1 MWQMSS
7 KQVLVIALQSDLHA
21 DSVISCLNKK
31 GVDVFRIDPTV
42 DDDLPDK
49 ISIISSPTIEACYEF
64 IRNEKFYPLNCKGVF
79 CRFTIDLLIPSSDD
93 PLINF
98 TSAESLTAFLA
109 PLKMIESSRWI
120 NDPWIESRADCKI
133 MQSKIAKE
141 IGLNIPEFIVSS
153 NYYDLLSFYNEYKNV
168 IIKPLSD
175 TTLALVDNFF
185 IKQEDL
191 LTDNF
196 RAPYTA
202 KFVPDENIDIK
213 NVDNTPT
220 LLQEEII
227 KKSDIRATVIDD
239 KVFTVEMPY
248 NEDNPIDF
256 RLNKNEKINEYH
268 LPDEINEKL
277 IKLAKTLNLR
287 FASCDLVLDK
297 DNQIYFLESN
307 VQGNWLWT
315 EINENMNISE
325 AIADALITS

>member
-1 MWQMSS
+1 
-7 KQVLVIALQSDLHA
+7 LHA
-21 DSVISCLNKK
+21 DSVIYHLNKK
-31 GVDVFRIDPTV
+31 GVNVLRIDPTI

-49 ISIISSPTIEACYEF
+49 ISIISSPIIEANY
-64 IRNEKFYPLNCKGVF
+64 KFKENMNVNLLEINGIF
-79 CRFTIDLLIPSSDD
+79 CRFAIDLLIPSSDD
-93 PLINF
+93 PLKNF
-98 TSAESLTAFLA
+98 TSTESLTAFLA
-109 PLKMIESSRWI
+109 PLRMIKSSRWI
-120 NDPWIESRADCKI
+120 NNPWIESRVDCKI

-153 NYYDLLSFYNEYKNV
+153 NYYDLLSFYKEYKNV

-175 TTLALVDNFF
+175 TTLALVDNAF
-185 IKQEDL
+185 IKQKDL

-220 LLQEEII
+220 LLQSEIN
-227 KKSDIRATVIDD
+227 KKSDIRVTVIDD
-239 KVFTVEMPY
+239 KVFAVEMPY

-256 RLNKNEKINEYH
+256 RLNKNDNINEYH
-268 LPDEINEKL
+268 LPTEINEKL
-277 IKLAKTLNLR
+277 IELVKILGLR
-287 FASCDLVLDK
+287 FASCDLVIDK

-315 EINENMNISE
+315 EINESMNISE
-325 AIADALITS
+325 TIADALIRGI